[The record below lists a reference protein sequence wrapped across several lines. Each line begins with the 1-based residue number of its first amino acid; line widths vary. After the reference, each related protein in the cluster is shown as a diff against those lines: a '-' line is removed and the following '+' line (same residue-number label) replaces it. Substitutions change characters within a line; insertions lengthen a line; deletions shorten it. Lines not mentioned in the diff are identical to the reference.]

1 MDTFFAKNRLSAYLD
16 GALPEG
22 EAAEVAD
29 AIERDPALKAEYEQL
44 RMAVAALRRH
54 GPVSA
59 PEGFSARVM
68 AAVDAEPS
76 QSGVVVQFRRFFA
89 RVPVEALAVA
99 AAALLVVFAAGSQV
113 VGNAPPEPA
122 LAKNPPK
129 ADLPRD
135 TPPVSKDAPA
145 TDARPAAAP
154 EPAKEAQAVG
164 SAEPIDDDPSIL
176 PQQTASKKSSMP
188 TAQGTPEGAY
198 VPGWEG
204 STADGDKSFGGMEG
218 LSLSV
223 SDPDVMQKL
232 YMVAESH
239 GGRML
244 DEASQPLRPY
254 SLSDSDPV
262 ARVLLLVPVDRA
274 AGLRSQLQSFGA
286 VPGGP
291 TSAGPTLAAGYS
303 GFFVQ
308 LELSSSEPTTKD

>member
-1 MDTFFAKNRLSAYLD
+1 MDTFFAKNRLSAFLD
-16 GALPEG
+16 GGLPDS

-44 RMAVAALRRH
+44 RMTVAALRQY

-76 QSGVVVQFRRFFA
+76 QSGVVVQFRRFFR

-99 AAALLVVFAAGSQV
+99 AAAMLVVFAAGSQFGGDLPSEPV
-113 VGNAPPEPA
+113 VAKAPSSAQTPPTAPVVDGAPPAET
-122 LAKNPPK
+122 
-129 ADLPRD
+129 R
-135 TPPVSKDAPA
+135 PA
-145 TDARPAAAP
+145 TSPQSPEQVAAA
-154 EPAKEAQAVG
+154 G
-164 SAEPIDDDPSIL
+164 SADPAEPPANAAPSVL
-176 PQQTASKKSSMP
+176 PQQAANRKGSMP
-188 TAQGTPEGAY
+188 AAPPSPDGAY
-198 VPGWEG
+198 VPGWE
-204 STADGDKSFGGMEG
+204 DGKAGAGQAFGGMEG

-223 SDPDVMQKL
+223 SDPEVMQKL

-254 SLSDSDPV
+254 SLSSTDPV

-274 AGLRSQLQSFGA
+274 SGLRSQLQSFGA
-286 VPGGP
+286 TPGGP
-291 TSAGPTLAAGYS
+291 SSSDANLAAGYS
-303 GFFVQ
+303 GFFLQ
-308 LELSSSEPTTKD
+308 LELVE